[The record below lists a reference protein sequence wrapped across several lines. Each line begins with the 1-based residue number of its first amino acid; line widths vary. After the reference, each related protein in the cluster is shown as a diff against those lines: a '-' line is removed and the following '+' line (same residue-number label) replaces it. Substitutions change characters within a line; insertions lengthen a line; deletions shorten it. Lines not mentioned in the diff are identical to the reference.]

1 MPWAVAAAWIDSVRG
16 RERLV
21 GDDYCLLQLDCSRS
35 ANVMQTLDG
44 RRRRAEESG
53 KEDGPERDLGAL
65 EAAGQILD
73 LGRV

>member
-1 MPWAVAAAWIDSVRG
+1 MPWAAAAAWIDSVRG

-44 RRRRAEESG
+44 RRRRAEKSG

-73 LGRV
+73 LGCV

>member
-1 MPWAVAAAWIDSVRG
+1 MPWAAAAWIDSVRG
-16 RERLV
+16 RERLA

-44 RRRRAEESG
+44 RRRAEESG

-73 LGRV
+73 LGCV

>member
-65 EAAGQILD
+65 EATGQILN

>member
-16 RERLV
+16 RERLD
-21 GDDYCLLQLDCSRS
+21 GDDYCLLQQDCSRS

-44 RRRRAEESG
+44 RRRAGKSG

-65 EAAGQILD
+65 EATGQILD

>member
-1 MPWAVAAAWIDSVRG
+1 MPWAMAAAWIDSVRG

-44 RRRRAEESG
+44 RRRAEESG
-53 KEDGPERDLGAL
+53 IEDGPERDLGAL

-73 LGRV
+73 LGCV